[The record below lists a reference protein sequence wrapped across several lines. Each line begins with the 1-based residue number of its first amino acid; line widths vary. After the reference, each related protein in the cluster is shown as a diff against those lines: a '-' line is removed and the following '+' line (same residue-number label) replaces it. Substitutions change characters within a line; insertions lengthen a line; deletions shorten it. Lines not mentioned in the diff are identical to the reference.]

1 MSQQPNNPTR
11 LIGFIV
17 FFILLGLTLSK
28 SFYIVRPDQF
38 VVVTK
43 FGEPIDEK
51 RDPGL
56 YFLVPFVNEARYLD
70 NRVQGWDDVGKNTM
84 TSELN
89 PIDFVAFARWQVD
102 PSEDGPTR
110 YYKAVGDSKR
120 AHASMDS
127 IVTGNIQAAVRE
139 HKLASIVRDKGR
151 RFEARG
157 ALDLKNLFVDYDEC
171 KPDVATQIRDVL
183 ASVPSADANRANQQ
197 NDAAKALRSE
207 IVQNILTTS
216 NKVLQEQFGI
226 IILDLHFKYLNYS
239 PRIQD
244 SIINKIIADRRKDMS
259 SYTEVGKTCTGIID
273 RTKEQEVGDI
283 LGSRDRTVREL
294 EGQAIAQAIA
304 IKAHA
309 FNKSPD
315 FFQFLK
321 TLELYEHGLTQRT
334 DMVLSSDS
342 PILRLMNDEKNF
354 ASVPKR
360 VLPGPKPLDLGKQ
373 PAPEAPKVEP
383 PAADD
388 TKAEAPKKAD
398 PSPKADEE
406 APQ

>member
-1 MSQQPNNPTR
+1 MSQQENGSPTR

-17 FFILLGLTLSK
+17 FFIVLGLTVSK

-102 PSEDGPTR
+102 AAEGGPTR
-110 YYKAVGDSKR
+110 YYKAVGDAKR

-151 RFEARG
+151 QFEARG

-171 KPDVATQIRDVL
+171 KPEVASQIRDVL
-183 ASVPSADANRANQQ
+183 NSVPSAEANRTQSKDESAR
-197 NDAAKALRSE
+197 ALRSE
-207 IVQNILTTS
+207 IVKSILTTS
-216 NKVLQEQFGI
+216 NKILQEQFGI

-273 RTKEQEVGDI
+273 RTKEQEVGEI
-283 LGSRDRTVREL
+283 LGSRDQKVREL
-294 EGQAIAQAIA
+294 EGQAIAQSIA
-304 IKAHA
+304 IKARA

-334 DMVLSSDS
+334 ELILSTDS
-342 PILRLMNDEKNF
+342 PLLQLMTDAQNF
-354 ASVPKR
+354 APVATRDLPALKELSISVEPKKAEP
-360 VLPGPKPLDLGKQ
+360 VNAQ
-373 PAPEAPKVEP
+373 PEAKGDAPEAPKSE
-383 PAADD
+383 
-388 TKAEAPKKAD
+388 
-398 PSPKADEE
+398 
-406 APQ
+406 